1 MVVHTAKGSQSGR
14 ADHRLLRGACDLP
27 DRHRRNR
34 YRSFGNRT
42 RRTPSVND
50 GGEPAGVDGGVGV
63 GLRRRVTLGL
73 GRDLDLRLNQ
83 HLDLRLHVDR
93 AGVHRQRAAGERLDL
108 GLGLRAA
115 RAQLALRTGTLGLG
129 RGRGLTGDRLRQRAL
144 GGGDHRADLQ
154 GLLGSSVRGQEQ
166 GDGAGQSGQRSWAA
180 VLPADGSYS
189 FTALPAGH
197 FTLTLESLGT
207 IQEFDLA
214 DGANTAFNYAVGGGP
229 TTGTLEGTLHT
240 DHGEPVTGRRVQVS
254 RDGVVIAEATTGL
267 AGEFRFA
274 TLPAGTY
281 QVAVDGAGVLAESV
295 AVAAGQTTT
304 LTLTLPAPN
313 SQKPLPAYTL
323 FSASPQA
330 KQLLGLTLPY
340 LRANGLSAG
349 TRLAEAMQASAV
361 TIVGGEDMISAADEQ
376 VLRDA
381 GSQVLRLPG
390 DPFALAETLDL

>member
-1 MVVHTAKGSQSGR
+1 VT
-14 ADHRLLRGACDLP
+14 
-27 DRHRRNR
+27 
-34 YRSFGNRT
+34 
-42 RRTPSVND
+42 TPKD
-50 GGEPAGVDGGVGV
+50 FTKPAGNYEFQHSPGTFMISVVEGDWPSDVADELATVNVPGREGDPVTYEVVFQLRPTDSPGTGRLSGVITNGAA
-63 GLRRRVTLGL
+63 LGL
-73 GRDLDLRLNQ
+73 
-83 HLDLRLHVDR
+83 
-93 AGVHRQRAAGERLDL
+93 
-108 GLGLRAA
+108 
-115 RAQLALRTGTLGLG
+115 TLW
-129 RGRGLTGDRLRQRAL
+129 
-144 GGGDHRADLQ
+144 
-154 GLLGSSVRGQEQ
+154 Q
-166 GDGAGQSGQRSWAA
+166 GDGAGQPGQRSWAA
-180 VLPADGSYS
+180 VLPAAGSYS

-197 FTLTLESLGT
+197 FTLTLEGLGT

-240 DHGEPVTGRRVQVS
+240 DQGEPVTGRRVLVS
-254 RDGVVIAEATTGL
+254 RDGVAIAEVTTGL

-281 QVAVDGAGVLAESV
+281 QVTVDGAGVLAESV

-361 TIVGGEDMISAADEQ
+361 TIIGGEDMISAADEQ
-376 VLRDA
+376 ALRDA
-381 GSQVLRLPG
+381 GSQVERLPG
-390 DPFALAETLDL
+390 DPFALAEALDL